1 MRQRILPAEV
11 FVPISFE
18 SVFLWLL
25 SLWRVLEV
33 QFLLELIDRLALPE
47 LPRGGLLAIKLIR
60 GIVDFESSKRW
71 RSLEVVH
78 VIVPIARV

>member
-11 FVPISFE
+11 FIPIGFE

-33 QFLLELIDRLALPE
+33 QFLLELIDHLALPE
-47 LPRGGLLAIKLIR
+47 LLHGLLLVIKLIR
-60 GIVDFESSKRW
+60 GVVDFKRSKRW
-71 RSLEVVH
+71 WPLEIVH
-78 VIVPIARV
+78 VVFSLAGV